1 MFGEWS
7 LHLVTILFASVFT
20 ENILLARFLGMC
32 SFLSVSRQVK
42 TAVGL
47 GFAVVF
53 VMTFTVALDWLAFTY
68 VLEPFGLAYFRFIL
82 FIIIIAAFV
91 QFVEMVIER
100 YSPVLYQNLG
110 IFLPLITVNCAILGA
125 SLFMVIRDY
134 NFAEG
139 VAFGLGSGLGWML
152 AIVAMAGIRE
162 KLSHAR
168 IPRGLQGPGITLV
181 IAGLMA
187 LAFIGFTGVLSA
199 GHKEIG
205 AGGEPAEIKAVESEE
220 QSHNPVLEE

>member
-1 MFGEWS
+1 MNS
-7 LHLVTILFASVFT
+7 MAVHLLVILFASVFT

-47 GFAVVF
+47 GLAVVF
-53 VMTFTVALDWLAFTY
+53 VMTCTVALDWLAY
-68 VLEPFGLAYFRFIL
+68 HLVLRPYHIEYFRFIL

-100 YSPVLYQNLG
+100 YSPVLYYNLG

-125 SLFMVIRDY
+125 SLFMVIRSHTLI
-134 NFAEG
+134 EG
-139 VAFGLGSGLGWML
+139 IFFGFGSGLGWML

-162 KLSHAR
+162 RIKTER
-168 IPRGLQGPGITLV
+168 IPRGLQGPGITLI
-181 IAGLMA
+181 IAGIMA
-187 LAFIGFTGVLSA
+187 LAFIGFTGVL
-199 GHKEIG
+199 K
-205 AGGEPAEIKAVESEE
+205 V
-220 QSHNPVLEE
+220 Q

>member
-1 MFGEWS
+1 MTAGNQM
-7 LHLVTILFASVFT
+7 LHLLVILFASIFT
-20 ENILLARFLGMC
+20 DNILLARFLGMC

-53 VMTFTVALDWLAFTY
+53 VMTFTTVLDWFAYRY
-68 VLEPFGLAYFRFIL
+68 VLQPYGIEYFRFIL

-91 QFVEMVIER
+91 QFIEMAIER

-110 IFLPLITVNCAILGA
+110 IFLPLITVNCAILGV
-125 SLFMVIRDY
+125 SLFMVIRDL
-134 NFAEG
+134 NLLESI
-139 VAFGLGSGLGWML
+139 VFGLGSGVGWML

-162 KLSHAR
+162 RLNNAR
-168 IPRGLQGPGITLV
+168 IPRGLQGPGITLI

-187 LAFIGFTGVLSA
+187 LAFIGFTGVLA
-199 GHKEIG
+199 G
-205 AGGEPAEIKAVESEE
+205 
-220 QSHNPVLEE
+220 Q

>member
-1 MFGEWS
+1 MNNFGM
-7 LHLVTILFASVFT
+7 HLLFILFASIFT

-47 GFAVVF
+47 GLAVVF
-53 VMTFTVALDWLAFTY
+53 VMTCTVALDWLAY
-68 VLEPFGLAYFRFIL
+68 HLVLRPYHIEYFRFIL

-100 YSPVLYQNLG
+100 YSPVLYYNLG

-125 SLFMVIRDY
+125 SLFMVIRSY
-134 NFAEG
+134 TFIEG
-139 VAFGLGSGLGWML
+139 VVFGFGSGLGWML
-152 AIVAMAGIRE
+152 AIIAMAGIRE
-162 KLSHAR
+162 KLKAER
-168 IPRGLQGPGITLV
+168 IPRGLQGPGITLI
-181 IAGLMA
+181 IAGIMA

-199 GHKEIG
+199 R
-205 AGGEPAEIKAVESEE
+205 
-220 QSHNPVLEE
+220 

>member
-1 MFGEWS
+1 M
-7 LHLVTILFASVFT
+7 LHLVVILFASIFT
-20 ENILLARFLGMC
+20 DNILLARFLGMC

-53 VMTFTVALDWLAFTY
+53 VMTCTTALDWFAYRY
-68 VLEPFGLAYFRFIL
+68 VLQPYGIEYFRFIL

-91 QFVEMVIER
+91 QFIEMAIER

-134 NFAEG
+134 GLAEG
-139 VAFGLGSGLGWML
+139 IVFGFGSGAGWML

-162 KLSHAR
+162 RLHSAR
-168 IPRGLQGPGITLV
+168 IPKGLQGPGITLI

-187 LAFIGFTGVLSA
+187 LAFIGFTGVLS
-199 GHKEIG
+199 G
-205 AGGEPAEIKAVESEE
+205 
-220 QSHNPVLEE
+220 Q